1 MAHSSSDSVRQT
13 EKEIR
18 HFTAARI
25 PPMTAEEIKDI
36 LDRRRNFFNIQF
48 DSAARDELAMIATG
62 FPSIAH
68 SIALYSCFGWLASNS
83 GKLLKNWALKFRWLQ
98 KLLSSRGINLE
109 KIDMTVGEN
118 DFAYGVNQFLMEFN
132 RNYEKPAFQLKQ
144 FFDPGNSVGSQDVLL
159 RLTQVDRNGLAA
171 DELSDLL
178 DVDED
183 ALDDFVQA
191 NTDRIIIKIDDRN
204 WRLTFSRLGAV
215 IRGYDFLRKNSKDRY
230 HKLLQT

>member
-36 LDRRRNFFNIQF
+36 LDRRRNFFNI
-48 DSAARDELAMIATG
+48 
-62 FPSIAH
+62 
-68 SIALYSCFGWLASNS
+68 
-83 GKLLKNWALKFRWLQ
+83 K
-98 KLLSSRGINLE
+98 
-109 KIDMTVGEN
+109 
-118 DFAYGVNQFLMEFN
+118 
-132 RNYEKPAFQLKQ
+132 
-144 FFDPGNSVGSQDVLL
+144 FDPGNSVGSQDVLL
-159 RLTQVDRNGLAA
+159 RLTQVDRNGIAA